1 MGNLL
6 QREEMDQVNG
16 QDRFIKSFVEEEVYN
31 LSNQVVYFPVRHHS
45 PACAFH
51 LKKTI
56 EEYQPEIILI
66 EGPDHSNHIIP
77 ILTDERTKP
86 PVSIYYAYASGEQ
99 KYVCYFPFLLYS
111 PEYVALVEAKR
122 RQIPAA
128 FIDLSYGSRLESLE
142 DGHDL
147 KKKNEKL
154 SYHDERMLA
163 GSQFIQRLCQTMKCR
178 NFDELWEKVFE
189 IDGIRK
195 KTQDF
200 VKDVFA
206 YCYLSRK
213 CYDDAALEAEGDLI
227 REAHMRQKIA
237 EAKQKHARILVV
249 TGGFHT
255 YGLIEERKTSY
266 KIQKVQEEKIYPM
279 VYTYQEAD
287 QLNGYASGMPYVHY
301 YESVW
306 KALEKKERA
315 PFSKS
320 ALMYLPQLLKRL
332 RDKGETTSTADAIE
346 AYSLMSGLAVMRE
359 KAEGGAYELID
370 SVLSAFTKGERSIA
384 TSQPIEILREL
395 LTGDGIGEVAPN
407 SLDVPIVRDCKDRCK
422 SLKLAITTT
431 GRNQKVLELYAKKSH
446 REASQFFHCMQFLG
460 TEFCAKEA
468 GPDWMNNRNVNL
480 VRETWR
486 YSYSSFVEAR
496 LIESSVYGGTVK
508 EAAAHKLADMVKE
521 LPQHQ
526 SHELAKWLLM
536 AVVMGL
542 EELSER
548 LFESVQESV
557 KQDGHF
563 LSLCKTLKTLTIL
576 LEQKR
581 LFGLIETERL
591 ESLVEEVYY
600 QAVTKIVEQGNPNP
614 NELDELADQLKFL
627 YMLSEK
633 RQTDDS
639 REIFSDQL
647 LELLRNDKLPAK
659 LEGVVVAIL
668 CNLEVIERA
677 EISRR
682 ARAYMFGSPEQML
695 HTAAYL
701 HGVFIVARDY
711 LFHQEEILRDLHQM
725 ITSLT
730 YDDFLQVVPELRLAF
745 TYFSPM
751 EISMLSEKVAAL
763 FQTTVEQVTNPVIDE
778 RTLRD
783 ARMLD
788 QAIKEEFA
796 KWNLI

>member
-1 MGNLL
+1 MGSLL
-6 QREEMDQVNG
+6 QREEMDQ
-16 QDRFIKSFVEEEVYN
+16 IKILVEEEVYN
-31 LSNQVVYFPVRHHS
+31 LSKQVVYFPVRHHS
-45 PACAFH
+45 PACSYH

-56 EEYQPEIILI
+56 EDYQPEIILI

-77 ILTDERTKP
+77 ILTDEKTKP
-86 PVSIYYAYASGEQ
+86 PVSIYYAYATDEQ
-99 KYVCYFPFLLYS
+99 KYVCYFPFLSYS
-111 PEYVALVEAKR
+111 PEYVALLEAKR

-154 SYHDERMLA
+154 SYHDERMLS
-163 GSQFIQRLCQTMKCR
+163 GSQFIKRLCQTMKCR

-195 KTQDF
+195 ATPDF

-213 CYDDAALEAEGDLI
+213 CYDDATLEAEGDLI
-227 REAHMRQKIA
+227 REAHMRQKIE

-255 YGLIEERKTSY
+255 YGLIEDRSSSY
-266 KIQKVQEEKIYPM
+266 QIKQVSDEKIYPM

-306 KALEKKERA
+306 KGLEKKETA

-320 ALMYLPQLLKRL
+320 ALIYLPQLLRKL
-332 RDKGETTSTADAIE
+332 RDKGEGTSTADAIE
-346 AYSLMSGLAVMRE
+346 AYSLMNGLAVMRE
-359 KAEGGAYELID
+359 KAEGGVYELLD

-384 TSQPIEILREL
+384 TAQPIEALREL

-407 SLDVPIVRDCKDRCK
+407 SLDVPIVRDCKERSK
-422 SLKLAITTT
+422 ALKLSISSTT
-431 GRNQKVLELYAKKSH
+431 RNQKVLELYAKKSH

-460 TEFCAKEA
+460 TEFCTKEA
-468 GPDWMNNRNVNL
+468 GPDWVNYKHVNL

-496 LIESSVYGGTVK
+496 LIESSVYGGTVQ
-508 EAAAHKLADMVKE
+508 EAAAQKMADTVKD
-521 LPQHQ
+521 LPQHL

-542 EELSER
+542 AELADQ
-548 LFESVQESV
+548 LFVSVEQSV
-557 KQDGHF
+557 RQDGHF
-563 LSLCKTLKTLTIL
+563 LSLCKTLKTLSIL
-576 LEQKR
+576 VEQKR
-581 LFGLIETERL
+581 LFGLIATDRLERL
-591 ESLVEEVYY
+591 MEETYY
-600 QAVTKIVEQGNPNP
+600 QVVTKIVEQGNPNP
-614 NELDELADQLKFL
+614 SELDELADQLKFL
-627 YMLSEK
+627 YMLTEK
-633 RQTDDS
+633 RQTEDS
-639 REIFSDQL
+639 RELFSDQL
-647 LELLRNDKLPAK
+647 MELLRNEKLAAK

-668 CNLEVIERA
+668 CNLDKVSRD
-677 EISRR
+677 EIARR
-682 ARAYMFGSPEQML
+682 ARAYMFGSSEQMM

-711 LFHQEEILRDLHQM
+711 LFHQEEILHDLHQM
-725 ITSLT
+725 ITQLS

-751 EISMLSEKVAAL
+751 EISMLSDKVAAL
-763 FQTTVEQVTNPVIDE
+763 FQTTVEQVTNRVIDE
-778 RTLRD
+778 RTLLA
-783 ARMLD
+783 ARVLD
-788 QAIKEEFA
+788 QGIKEEFA